1 MSIQQRRSLGR
12 LADRIE
18 LGETLSVEDREYV
31 VGTLRQ
37 LSEGADANEVFGLK
51 KRKGEK
57 TIDDEKRKNLSALFH
72 WITGAME
79 KPPLGYGLNATEA
92 IDAAAALSNN
102 ETYRCA
108 KKNLVLEPG
117 TPNLFKPISPENLRK
132 AWYKDH
138 YQHLKKIEID
148 VSDRDF
154 PYY

>member
-1 MSIQQRRSLGR
+1 MSIQQRRRLGQ

-18 LGETLSVEDREYV
+18 VDEILRVVDREYI

-37 LSEGADANEVFGLK
+37 LFERADANEVFGLK

-57 TIDDEKRKNLSALFH
+57 TIDDEKRKNLAALFH
-72 WITGAME
+72 WMMGAME

-92 IDAAAALSNN
+92 IEAASALSNS

-108 KKNLVLEPG
+108 KKNLVFEPG

-132 AWYKDH
+132 AWYKND
-138 YQHLKKIEID
+138 YKHLKKIEID
-148 VSDRDF
+148 VGDRDF
-154 PYY
+154 PY

>member
-1 MSIQQRRSLGR
+1 MSIQQRRRLGQ

-18 LGETLSVEDREYV
+18 LNEILRVVDREYV

-37 LSEGADANEVFGLK
+37 LCEEADANEVFELK
-51 KRKGEK
+51 KGKGEK
-57 TIDDEKRKNLSALFH
+57 TIDDEKRKNLAALFH
-72 WITGAME
+72 WMKGAMADQ
-79 KPPLGYGLNATEA
+79 PDGYGLNATEA
-92 IDAAAALSNN
+92 IEAASALSNS

-132 AWYKDH
+132 AWYKKN
-138 YQHLKKIEID
+138 YRHLKKLEID

-154 PYY
+154 PY

>member
-1 MSIQQRRSLGR
+1 MSIQQRRLLGQ

-18 LGETLSVEDREYV
+18 LNEILRVVDREYV

-37 LSEGADANEVFGLK
+37 LSQCGDANKVFGLK
-51 KRKGEK
+51 KGKGKK
-57 TIDDEKRKNLSALFH
+57 TVDDEKRKNLAALFH
-72 WITGAME
+72 WMMGAMADQ
-79 KPPLGYGLNATEA
+79 PDGCGLNATEA
-92 IDAAAALSNN
+92 IFAASALSNN

-132 AWYKDH
+132 AWYKDD

-148 VSDRDF
+148 LGDRDF
-154 PYY
+154 PY